1 MADRRKFEEI
11 VADIRTGRLDP
22 EEGADELEQSYG
34 KTALREQAEKVPEL
48 ERMLAEAN
56 DKAARLERVPARD
69 EAFRQYGVDLEG
81 LRPAERRAIEQYDG
95 ELEKDKIAEFVE
107 EFDLPL
113 VTGSEQQQT
122 EAPPPAAG
130 VVRTA
135 RTAPAGRQ
143 VAGLQ
148 ITPDDARG
156 WSATQTL
163 EFSREHP
170 SEWQALLQGQTVTGI
185 QGPVAQGS
193 PVATADMKRGSEG
206 VRT

>member
-11 VADIRTGRLDP
+11 VDDIRKGRLDP

-56 DKAARLERVPARD
+56 AKAERLEKVPAKDKAFRD
-69 EAFRQYGVDLEG
+69 YGIDFDH
-81 LRPAERRAIEQYDG
+81 LRPAEARAIEQYDG
-95 ELEKDKIAEFVE
+95 ELEAEKIAEFVE

-113 VTGSEQQQT
+113 VANGSQQQT
-122 EAPPPAAG
+122 ETPPPAAG
-130 VVRTA
+130 VVRQA
-135 RTAPAGRQ
+135 RQAPGRQQ

-156 WSATQTL
+156 WSATQVLTW
-163 EFSREHP
+163 SREHYQR
-170 SEWQALLQGQTVTGI
+170 SA
-185 QGPVAQGS
+185 
-193 PVATADMKRGSEG
+193 R
-206 VRT
+206 